1 MADRI
6 SSLLKNYTSHI
17 SLPWSTMISSEE
29 RSIFTIYKPED
40 ELKLRARVSEF
51 EHATTTAG
59 HPWLLLDITDSFATW
74 LAEQKYAEAYF
85 EDPKYLAAKYERFAK
100 KLVKKLAAQIESEQ
114 DKNTAVALLGCGT
127 LFGIT
132 SVSDLVKALADKV
145 EGRLV
150 VFFPGEQ
157 EGNEYR
163 LLDAKN
169 GWGYLATSITN

>member
-6 SSLLKNYTSHI
+6 ASLLKNYTSHI
-17 SLPWSTMISSEE
+17 SLPWSTMASSEE
-29 RSIFTIYKPED
+29 RSIFAIYKPED

-51 EHATTTAG
+51 ELATTEND

-74 LAEQKYAEAYF
+74 LTEQKYAEAYF
-85 EDPKYLAAKYERFAK
+85 EDPKYLTAKYERYAK

-114 DKNTAVALLGCGT
+114 NSNTAVALLGCGT

-132 SVSDLVKALADKV
+132 SVSDLVKSLAAKV

-169 GWGYLATSITN
+169 GWGYLATSIKS

>member
-6 SSLLKNYTSHI
+6 TGLLKNYTSHI
-17 SLPWSTMISSEE
+17 SLPWSAMVSSEE
-29 RSIFTIYKPED
+29 RSIFNIYKPED

-51 EHATTTAG
+51 ELATTAAD

-74 LAEQKYAEAYF
+74 LAEQDYAEAYF
-85 EDPKYLAAKYERFAK
+85 EDPEYLVGNYEYFAAELVEQLIK
-100 KLVKKLAAQIESEQ
+100 KIGDAQTSA
-114 DKNTAVALLGCGT
+114 TAVALLGCGT

-132 SVSDLVKALADKV
+132 SVSDLVKSLAAKV

-169 GWGYLATSITN
+169 GWGYLATSITS

>member
-6 SSLLKNYTSHI
+6 TNLLKNYTSHI
-17 SLPWSTMISSEE
+17 GLPWSTMVSSEE
-29 RSIFTIYKPED
+29 RSIFNIYKPED
-40 ELKLRARVSEF
+40 ELKLRARISEF
-51 EHATTTAG
+51 ELATTAAG
-59 HPWLLLDITDSFATW
+59 HPWILLDITDSFASW
-74 LAEQKYAEAYF
+74 LAEQDYAEAYF
-85 EDPKYLAAKYERFAK
+85 EDPKYLIGNYEYFAAELVEQLIK
-100 KLVKKLAAQIESEQ
+100 KLCDTQTKS
-114 DKNTAVALLGCGT
+114 TAVALLGCGT

-132 SVSDLVKALADKV
+132 SVSDLVKALASKI

-169 GWGYLATSITN
+169 GWGYLATSITS

>member
-6 SSLLKNYTSHI
+6 TSLLKNYTSHI
-17 SLPWSTMISSEE
+17 SLPWSTMVSSEE

-51 EHATTTAG
+51 EHATTAAG
-59 HPWLLLDITDSFATW
+59 HPWLLLDITDSFAIW

-85 EDPKYLAAKYERFAK
+85 EDPKYLAAKYDTFAR
-100 KLVKKLAAQIESEQ
+100 KLVKKLALKIENENNE
-114 DKNTAVALLGCGT
+114 NTAVALIGCGT

-132 SVSDLVKALADKV
+132 SVSDLVKSLATKI

-169 GWGYLATSITN
+169 GWGYLSTSIKS

>member
-6 SSLLKNYTSHI
+6 SSLLKNYQSHI
-17 SLPWSTMISSEE
+17 SLPWTQMASSEE
-29 RSIFTIYKPED
+29 RSIFAIYKPED
-40 ELKLRARVSEF
+40 ELKLRARVVEF
-51 EHATTTAG
+51 ELATTDSS

-85 EDPKYLAAKYERFAK
+85 EDPKYLVAKYERYAK
-100 KLVKKLAAQIESEQ
+100 KLVKKLAVQVESAQ
-114 DKNTAVALLGCGT
+114 DTNTVVALLGCGT

-132 SVSDLVKALADKV
+132 SVSDLVKSLAAKV

-169 GWGYLATSITN
+169 GWGYLATSIKG